1 MPGWGCSDGVLC
13 VLATIGVWM
22 AGLVALA
29 LGAMFGIKA
38 VLRVGKRLFGRL
50 PVSVPGVGGDTQ
62 KLPTN
67 RIMNEMQGPFKLSML
82 GFSMTA
88 KGLVGKAMFI
98 ALLGSIPA
106 AASLA
111 VSSVWPPGA
120 DIGLQSG
127 IPLAVG
133 DMGNVLPE
141 ATGGNSSTPCAA
153 GGPACAGISLGSDSE
168 G

>member
-1 MPGWGCSDGVLC
+1 MEYIWMPGWGCSDGVLC
-13 VLATIGVWM
+13 VLATIGVWI

-50 PVSVPGVGGDTQ
+50 PASVSGVGGDTQ

-67 RIMNEMQGPFKLSML
+67 RIMDEMQGPFKLSML

-88 KGLVGKAMFI
+88 KGPVGKAMFI
-98 ALLGSIPA
+98 TLLGSIPA

-120 DIGLQSG
+120 DIGLQAG
-127 IPLAVG
+127 IPLVG
-133 DMGNVLPE
+133 DGVESMLDE
-141 ATGGNSSTPCAA
+141 AAGGNSSMPCVA
-153 GGPACAGISLGSDSE
+153 GEPACAGR
-168 G
+168 